1 MTVRSRFVVA
11 VFLAGLVAAACSSSD
26 EKISTPTGGN
36 TGGGGGSAGTA
47 GSAGSS
53 AGGASG
59 SGGATSG
66 SGGATGGSGGATG
79 GSAGSTGGSAGSTGG
94 TAGSGG
100 GTGGSAG
107 STGGTAGSAGSTG
120 GTAGSAGSAGS
131 TGGTAG
137 AGGSAGSAGT
147 GGSGGGPGD
156 TMGCSGTKLYVVPE
170 DTGVRGPWPVGAKT
184 ATVQGLATEVWYPA
198 MLGSEAGKEKIQYDI
213 RKWLPVSEQQKIPDV
228 DNPWQPCDCYRDLPL
243 DTNHGPY
250 PVVIFIHGTAAW
262 RAQSAQIVAHWASR
276 GFVVVSSDHPGLFL
290 ADYLDFRLGAN
301 LPADT
306 DKLIADLKTAAGD
319 LQFLAGHIDMT
330 HLGMAG
336 HSAGGGGI
344 SGYGGQA
351 MVLIP
356 LASGGVTAGAALK
369 STLVMGGQVD
379 RVSAYTQQQNGFNS
393 SPAPKRLVGIANAG
407 HLAFSDICAVGKD
420 KGGLFA
426 IAQKYMVKNANLAG
440 FLFDCADTQLPP
452 EQGWPI
458 VNRATTAAF
467 ESVLMCST
475 TAVKSFEAVKTDS
488 NVGEYREM
496 L

>member
-1 MTVRSRFVVA
+1 MTVRSRFVMA
-11 VFLAGLVAAACSSSD
+11 VSLAGLLALACSSKD
-26 EKISTPTGGN
+26 EGIAASGGAGGTGGSSGS
-36 TGGGGGSAGTA
+36 TGSGGS
-47 GSAGSS
+47 
-53 AGGASG
+53 SG
-59 SGGATSG
+59 SGGESG
-66 SGGATGGSGGATG
+66 TGGATGGSGG
-79 GSAGSTGGSAGSTGG
+79 STGGTAGTGGGTGSGGSTGG

-100 GTGGSAG
+100 STGGSAGSGGSTGGSGG
-107 STGGTAGSAGSTG
+107 STGGTAGSGGSTG
-120 GTAGSAGSAGS
+120 GSAGSGGS

-137 AGGSAGSAGT
+137 AGGSGGT
-147 GGSGGGPGD
+147 GGGPGD
-156 TMGCSGTKLYVVPE
+156 TTACPGTKVYTVPE
-170 DTGVRGPWPVGAKT
+170 DTGARGPWPVGAKT
-184 ATVQGLATEVWYPA
+184 VTVQGLATEIWYPA
-198 MLGSEAGKEKIQYDI
+198 TLGSEAGKEKIQYDI

-250 PVVIFIHGTAAW
+250 PVIVFIHGTAAW
-262 RAQSAQIVAHWASR
+262 RAQSAQLVAHWASR
-276 GFVVVSSDHPGLFL
+276 GFVVASSDHPGLFL
-290 ADYLDFRLGAN
+290 ADYLDFRLGAM

-306 DKLIADLKTAAGD
+306 DKLIADLKATAGD

-330 HLGMAG
+330 HLGMSG
-336 HSAGGGGI
+336 HSAGGGAI
-344 SGYGGQA
+344 TGYGGQA

-369 STLVMGGQVD
+369 ATLVMGGQADAV
-379 RVSAYTQQQNGFNS
+379 ANYTGQQNGFNS
-393 SPAPKRLVGIANAG
+393 SPTPKRLVGIKNAG

-420 KGGLFA
+420 KGGLLG

-440 FLFDCADTQLPP
+440 FLFDCKDTYLPP

-458 VNRATTAAF
+458 VNRATTAVF

-475 TAVKSFEAVKTDS
+475 TAAKSFDAVKTDA

>member
-11 VFLAGLVAAACSSSD
+11 ASLAGLLALACSSTDEGIKSTSGGSGSGGSD
-26 EKISTPTGGN
+26 GSGGSSGASGSGGSSGSGGASGTSGTGGA
-36 TGGGGGSAGTA
+36 TGGSGGSTGGSGGSTGGSAGTGGSTGGAGGTAGSSGAAGSAGSAGSGGSAGTA
-47 GSAGSS
+47 GSG
-53 AGGASG
+53 
-59 SGGATSG
+59 
-66 SGGATGGSGGATG
+66 
-79 GSAGSTGGSAGSTGG
+79 GSTGGSAGS
-94 TAGSGG
+94 AGSGG
-100 GTGGSAG
+100 SAG
-107 STGGTAGSAGSTG
+107 IGGAD
-120 GTAGSAGSAGS
+120 
-131 TGGTAG
+131 
-137 AGGSAGSAGT
+137 
-147 GGSGGGPGD
+147 GGPGD
-156 TMGCSGTKLYVVPE
+156 TVGCPGTKLYAVPE
-170 DTGVRGPWPVGAKT
+170 DTGARGPWPVGAKT
-184 ATVQGLATEVWYPA
+184 VTVQGLATEVWYPA
-198 MLGSEAGKEKIQYDI
+198 TLGSEAGKEKIQYDI

-243 DTNHGPY
+243 DTSHGPY

-306 DKLIADLKTAAGD
+306 DKLIADLKTTAGD

-330 HLGMAG
+330 HLGMSG

-356 LASGGVTAGAALK
+356 LASSGVQAGAALK

-379 RVSAYTQQQNGFNS
+379 SVSNYTQQQNGFNS

-407 HLAFSDICAVGKD
+407 HLNFSDICSVGKD
-420 KGGLFA
+420 KGGLLA
-426 IAQKYMVKNANLAG
+426 IAQRYMVKNANLAG
-440 FLFDCADTQLPP
+440 FLFDCRDTQLPP
-452 EQGWPI
+452 EQGWPLI
-458 VNRATTAAF
+458 NRATTAAF

-475 TAVKSFEAVKTDS
+475 TAVKSFEAVKTDP